1 MLRRADI
8 DETLSSVVI
17 PGRILNELYAH
28 VLETLPEECCGLIV
42 GDERE
47 RFRHLIRCRNE
58 MTLLHQRDPVSYPR
72 DGREAFYMNEL
83 DYAGI
88 QRQADASGGC
98 VTAVYHS
105 HVGVGA
111 YMSETDLEYAQSAHF
126 PFSEADHIVVAVFER
141 EVRELALFQRDG
153 AGGAFT
159 GRGVSSSGP

>member
-1 MLRRADI
+1 VPQRVDI
-8 DETLSSVVI
+8 DETIPSVVI

-42 GDERE
+42 GDEEE

-58 MTLLHQRDPVSYPR
+58 MTLHHQRDPVNYPR

-83 DYAGI
+83 DYARI
-88 QRQADASGGC
+88 QRQADASGDR

-105 HVGVGA
+105 HVGAGA
-111 YMSETDLEYAQSAHF
+111 YLSETDLEYAQSAHF

-141 EVRELALFQRDG
+141 KIGELALFQRDG
-153 AGGAFT
+153 AGRAFT